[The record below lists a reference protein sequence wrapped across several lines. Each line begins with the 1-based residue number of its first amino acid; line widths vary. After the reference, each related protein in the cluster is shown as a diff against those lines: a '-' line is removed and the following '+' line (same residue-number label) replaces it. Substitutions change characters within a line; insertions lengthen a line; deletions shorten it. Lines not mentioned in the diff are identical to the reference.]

1 VSNARQKRI
10 TEYFRGGVRDT
21 ATVLR
26 VFLKVQRARMHAAK
40 QKKELREPLGG
51 VLDTPSVLR
60 VFLKGCGAQA

>member
-1 VSNARQKRI
+1 L
-10 TEYFRGGVRDT
+10 GGVLDT

-26 VFLKVQRARMHAAK
+26 VFLKAQRARIHAAK